1 MISVLVVHGDRK
13 TQRMLGR
20 AITSGFGPAVLCDDL
35 ETAMAA
41 VNGRTYAVVT
51 AELAAH
57 PNLPALVAAL
67 RAGGG
72 DLLLCGEI
80 GPPEVAALL
89 RAHAIDHVVTTD
101 PIASADELPL
111 TLRTLA
117 RPDGLDSRGVERY
130 LGYDVHLTEL
140 SPESTHGR
148 ITVLSAI
155 RDGLAAMGIAARHER
170 HAALIADELLA
181 NAIHDAPHGPD
192 PALRD
197 SVRDVDR
204 PLAGRDRPRLR
215 WGADGRMLAIEVTD
229 QFGSLDAATI
239 RTHLAKLADR
249 STRPRQGNGG
259 AGLGLA
265 MAFLA
270 ATQLVFHLCP
280 GRFTQAIGL
289 IDLRSRPDGGRTLVP
304 SLHIFT
310 ERGRAIDG
318 C

>member
-20 AITSGFGPAVLCDDL
+20 VITSGFGPAVLCDDL
-35 ETAMAA
+35 EAATAA
-41 VNGRTYAVVT
+41 VHGRTYAVVT
-51 AELAAH
+51 AALAAH
-57 PNLPALVAAL
+57 PALPGLVAAL

-80 GPPEVAALL
+80 GPPEVV
-89 RAHAIDHVVTTD
+89 AIIRDLAIAHVVTTD

-117 RPDGLDSRGVERY
+117 RPTGLDVHGVERY
-130 LGYDVHLTEL
+130 LGHGVRLTEL
-140 SPESTHGR
+140 SPESTHAR
-148 ITVLSAI
+148 VTVLAAI

-197 SVRDVDR
+197 SVRDTDR
-204 PLAGRDRPRLR
+204 PLSGRDRPRLR

-229 QFGSLDAATI
+229 QFGSLDASTI
-239 RTHLAKLADR
+239 RAHLAKLADR
-249 STRPRQGNGG
+249 STRPREGNGG

-265 MAFLA
+265 MAYLA

-280 GRFTQAIGL
+280 GRMTQAIGL
-289 IDLRSRPDGGRTLVP
+289 IDLRARPDGVRTLVP

-310 ERGRAIDG
+310 DRG
-318 C
+318 